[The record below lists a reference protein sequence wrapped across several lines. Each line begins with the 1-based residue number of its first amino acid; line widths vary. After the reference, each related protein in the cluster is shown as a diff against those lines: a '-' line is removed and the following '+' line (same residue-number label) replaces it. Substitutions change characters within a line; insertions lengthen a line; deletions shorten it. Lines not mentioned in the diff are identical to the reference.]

1 MERVRVSREEV
12 GQRGEALYEQ
22 KIRSAVDTEEN
33 IGKMVIIDVE
43 TGEYE
48 VDERGLAPAR
58 RLQSLHP
65 NAALYGKRIG
75 YDVAEALGGVRER
88 VVP

>member
-1 MERVRVSREEV
+1 
-12 GQRGEALYEQ
+12 
-22 KIRSAVDTEEN
+22 
-33 IGKMVIIDVE
+33 MVIIDVE

-58 RLQSLHP
+58 RLQSRHP

-75 YDVAEALGGVRER
+75 YDVAEALGGVSER

>member
-1 MERVRVSREEV
+1 VEAARLSREEI
-12 GQRGEALYEQ
+12 GQRGEALYLQ
-22 KIRSAVDTEEN
+22 KIRADVETDEN

-48 VDERGLAPAR
+48 IDERGLAPAR
-58 RLQSLHP
+58 RLQSRRP

-75 YDVAEALGGVRER
+75 YDVAEALGGVLER
-88 VVP
+88 VAP

>member
-1 MERVRVSREEV
+1 MEAIRLSPEEV
-12 GQRGEALYEQ
+12 GLRGEALYEQ
-22 KIRSAVDTEEN
+22 KIRADVETEAN

-48 VDERGLAPAR
+48 VDERGLVSAQN
-58 RLQSLHP
+58 LQSRHP

-75 YDVAEALGGVRER
+75 YDVSVALGGVMRR
-88 VVP
+88 IAR

>member
-1 MERVRVSREEV
+1 MATTRLSREEV
-12 GQRGEALYEQ
+12 GQRGETLYEQ
-22 KIRSAVDTEEN
+22 KIRVAVETEEN

-48 VDERGLAPAR
+48 VDDRGLAPAR
-58 RLQSLHP
+58 RLQSRHP
-65 NAALYGKRIG
+65 DAALYGKRIG

-88 VVP
+88 VAP